1 MNITTLPK
9 TLSVMKLIAA
19 VVCGMTLAA
28 SSSFADGVSGVYKIA
43 AVENNGEGFIG
54 NVRVEYNNN
63 FSGSVYSYYYYE
75 RTYLRGYIDANRNM
89 IFSPRPTDISSISG
103 KLRKRNKM
111 VVGVSGNFREID
123 GTMGWIVGY
132 KLKQL

>member
-1 MNITTLPK
+1 MNITSLPK
-9 TLSVMKLIAA
+9 TLNLMKLIAA
-19 VVCGMTLAA
+19 VVCGMTLVA

-54 NVRVEYNNN
+54 NVRVGSNNS

-75 RTYLRGYIDANRNM
+75 RTYLRGFIDSNRNM

-103 KLRKRNKM
+103 KIRKRKKM
-111 VVGVSGNFREID
+111 VVGVSGNFRESD
-123 GTMGWIVGY
+123 GTKGWIVGY